1 MLNEI
6 EGYVTVPRNIPQ
18 ETREQQLEEISS
30 RYNGVSYD
38 STRKYYVAGIKLKRK
53 SYSLGNH
60 QDELEC
66 AKLYNQQALYFNNHE
81 GGKFGL
87 NEIEGYVTVEKNIYE
102 DLQASKKAKKSS
114 EYYGVTLNK
123 VTNKYKALLVY
134 KQKANSPRVVYHRTR
149 SSKSIQF
156 EGK

>member
-102 DLQASKKAKKSS
+102 DLQASKKQRS
-114 EYYGVTLNK
+114 
-123 VTNKYKALLVY
+123 LV
-134 KQKANSPRVVYHRTR
+134 NTM
-149 SSKSIQF
+149 
-156 EGK
+156 G